1 MGLPDPRKLTCAAAS
16 VRGTR
21 IGRMMENRNLAI
33 LLSGRGSNFLAI
45 HDAIRRGDL
54 NASICCV
61 ISNIEHAPGL
71 ARARALGLNGMF
83 LPSSGVGRLEYD
95 RLLLE
100 ALRPHNPA
108 VICLAGFMRILTP
121 ALVREYEGRIV
132 NIHPA
137 LLPAFPG
144 LHAQQQALEYG
155 VKISG
160 CTVHLVDEGVD
171 TGPIL
176 LQRAVEVRDGDT
188 EESLSARILK
198 QEHQIYWRA
207 IALVLDGNIQREGR
221 RIVRMTSDE

>member
-1 MGLPDPRKLTCAAAS
+1 
-16 VRGTR
+16 
-21 IGRMMENRNLAI
+21 MENRNLAI

-45 HDAIRRGDL
+45 HDAIKRGDL
-54 NASICCV
+54 QASICCV

-71 ARARALGLNGMF
+71 ARARALRLNGMF
-83 LPSSGVGRLEYD
+83 LPSKGVGRLEYD

-100 ALRPHNPA
+100 TLRPYHPA
-108 VICLAGFMRILTP
+108 VVCLAGFMRVLTP
-121 ALVREYEGRIV
+121 EFVREYERRIV

-144 LHAQQQALEYG
+144 LHAQRQALEYG

-176 LQRAVEVRDGDT
+176 LQKAVDVRDEDT
-188 EESLSARILK
+188 EESLSTRILE

-221 RIVRMTSDE
+221 RIIARPQ

>member
-1 MGLPDPRKLTCAAAS
+1 MK
-16 VRGTR
+16 
-21 IGRMMENRNLAI
+21 ENRNLAI

-45 HDAIRRGDL
+45 HEAVRRGDL
-54 NASICCV
+54 KASICCV
-61 ISNIEHAPGL
+61 ISNVEHAPGL
-71 ARARALGLNGMF
+71 VRARELGLNALF
-83 LPSSGVGRLEYD
+83 LPSKRAGRLDYD

-100 ALRPHNPA
+100 TLRPYNPA

-121 ALVREYEGRIV
+121 EFVREYEGRIL

-144 LHAQQQALEYG
+144 LHAQRQALEYG

-160 CTVHLVDEGVD
+160 CTVHLVDEEVD

-176 LQRAVEVRDGDT
+176 LQSAVEVRDEDT
-188 EESLSARILK
+188 EESLSARILE
-198 QEHQIYWRA
+198 QEHQLYWRA

-221 RIVRMTSDE
+221 RIIRMTNDE